1 MRRGRRKIVGG
12 GRYNV
17 GMGWTGARSTRST
30 AATAEGARAGSV
42 VLFRGRGEYVARD
55 ILRAAQVAV
64 AERRVV
70 CLDYTDR
77 LGGDSTRA
85 VEPAGLVRG
94 VDGWYLVGWCRL
106 RGAGRSFR
114 LDRIRSATLTADRVP
129 QHEVR
134 GLRPDVPAGW
144 AVAPLAG

>member
-1 MRRGRRKIVGG
+1 
-12 GRYNV
+12 
-17 GMGWTGARSTRST
+17 MGSTGARSPSST
-30 AATAEGARAGSV
+30 ATTTANGARAGSV
-42 VLFRGRGEYVARD
+42 VLFRGRGEHVVGD
-55 ILRAAQVAV
+55 VLRAAQVAV

-77 LGGDSTRA
+77 LGVDSTRA

-114 LDRIRSATLTADRVP
+114 LDRIRSATVTADRVP

-134 GLRPDVPAGW
+134 GLRADVPAGW
-144 AVAPLAG
+144 AVAPLEG